1 MPKTLTKANRAKLN
15 QYRELLE
22 EKARVFREGMSTPTA
37 QVVARSEE
45 PNDYGDLSSQ
55 SHEEWLFL
63 NRNAAVADQVHLIEE
78 ALERLEEGSYGVCAQ
93 CEKPIS
99 AKRLQAVPWAKYCVP
114 CQEQRGN
121 WRN

>member
-1 MPKTLTKANRAKLN
+1 MPKTLSRPNRAKQS

-22 EKARVFREGMSTPTA
+22 EKARILRENMSTPTA
-37 QVVARSEE
+37 QVVARREE
-45 PNDYGDLSSQ
+45 PNDYGDLAEQ

-63 NRNAAVADQVHLIEE
+63 NRNAATSQQLHAIEE
-78 ALERLEEGSYGVCAQ
+78 ALKRLDDGTYGICAE

-99 AKRLQAVPWAKYCVP
+99 MKRLQAVPWAKYCVH
-114 CQEQRGN
+114 CEEQHGS